1 MFAYF
6 TADHNL
12 PFSIALTVMVFI
24 ALLEGV
30 GILFGLGLSSLLETI
45 LPNFDVDLNVDFP
58 DSDAPALSRFLG
70 WLRIGQ
76 VPALIILIV
85 LLTCFGL
92 SGLFLQSFA
101 QNTFG
106 AMLPTWFAS
115 AAAFAVSLPAVRL
128 VGGVLAR
135 ILPKDET
142 SAVSEQ
148 SFIGRVGTITL
159 GTARHNSPAEA
170 KLVDEYGQTHYIMVA
185 PDLPEDE
192 FKQGDQ
198 VLIVHQ
204 AGSLFHVIPGNKPGL
219 TDS

>member
-1 MFAYF
+1 MY
-6 TADHNL
+6 
-12 PFSIALTVMVFI
+12 
-24 ALLEGV
+24 
-30 GILFGLGLSSLLETI
+30 SLI
-45 LPNFDVDLNVDFP
+45 
-58 DSDAPALSRFLG
+58 
-70 WLRIGQ
+70 
-76 VPALIILIV
+76 

>member
-6 TADHNL
+6 TVDHNL

-45 LPNFDVDLNVDFP
+45 LPDFDVDLNVDFP

-92 SGLFLQSFA
+92 AGLFLQSFA

-106 AMLPTWFAS
+106 AMLPTWLAS
-115 AAAFAVSLPAVRL
+115 TAAFAVSLPAVRL
-128 VGGVLAR
+128 LGGIMAR
-135 ILPKDET
+135 ILPRDET

-148 SFIGRVGTITL
+148 SFIGRF
-159 GTARHNSPAEA
+159 ASRS
-170 KLVDEYGQTHYIMVA
+170 QT
-185 PDLPEDE
+185 DR
-192 FKQGDQ
+192 
-198 VLIVHQ
+198 
-204 AGSLFHVIPGNKPGL
+204 
-219 TDS
+219 